1 MLLPPGAHEVIEEV
15 VVPAG
20 FQIGCGPSAAP
31 APAGVTSS
39 MVP

>member
-1 MLLPPGAHEVIEEV
+1 MLLPPGVHEVTEEV

-20 FQIGCGPSAAP
+20 FQIGCGPWPAP
-31 APAGVTSS
+31 APAGVMSS